1 MQRQER
7 GRKEPS
13 EFNVIVK
20 CKDLIK
26 HTFTITNSTERFPKK
41 YRFTL
46 VNRIQD
52 KAVDIYECALEAN
65 ELNLLDA
72 QEFKERQKLQAK
84 AMTYC
89 KELGI
94 SYLLNRNGRSYPK
107 GSPQKQEQYETQ
119 VEENARACGAG
130 QNHDG
135 DRRTVL

>member
-72 QEFKERQKLQAK
+72 QEFKERQRLQAK

-89 KELGI
+89 KEL
-94 SYLLNRNGRSYPK
+94 LFFKVYPAAAIHSGGK
-107 GSPQKQEQYETQ
+107 YRIAD
-119 VEENARACGAG
+119 ARAFRAAEGKG
-130 QNHDG
+130 YKQRG
-135 DRRTVL
+135 YFL

>member
-72 QEFKERQKLQAK
+72 QEFKERQRLQAK
-84 AMTYC
+84 SA
-89 KELGI
+89 
-94 SYLLNRNGRSYPK
+94 YLLQGASIFHRAFARTGLHIN
-107 GSPQKQEQYETQ
+107 EQ
-119 VEENARACGAG
+119 
-130 QNHDG
+130 
-135 DRRTVL
+135 L

>member
-72 QEFKERQKLQAK
+72 QEFKERQRLQAK
-84 AMTYC
+84 AMTYPVETTFAYYRLV
-89 KELGI
+89 ELEHTGTIEESITYPETAGI
-94 SYLLNRNGRSYPK
+94 CEKLENGR
-107 GSPQKQEQYETQ
+107 QYT
-119 VEENARACGAG
+119 
-130 QNHDG
+130 
-135 DRRTVL
+135 

>member
-84 AMTYC
+84 GNCYHLIRRTDHYYDSLFKS
-89 KELGI
+89 KEAG
-94 SYLLNRNGRSYPK
+94 K
-107 GSPQKQEQYETQ
+107 CQKQ
-119 VEENARACGAG
+119 
-130 QNHDG
+130 
-135 DRRTVL
+135 

>member
-72 QEFKERQKLQAK
+72 QEFKDGEASSKGNEPMQWD
-84 AMTYC
+84 
-89 KELGI
+89 
-94 SYLLNRNGRSYPK
+94 LLFFI
-107 GSPQKQEQYETQ
+107 
-119 VEENARACGAG
+119 
-130 QNHDG
+130 
-135 DRRTVL
+135 

>member
-72 QEFKERQKLQAK
+72 QEFKERS
-84 AMTYC
+84 C
-89 KELGI
+89 ERVNRLGYI
-94 SYLLNRNGRSYPK
+94 LLRLI
-107 GSPQKQEQYETQ
+107 
-119 VEENARACGAG
+119 
-130 QNHDG
+130 
-135 DRRTVL
+135 RRTRRTSATSIPMAR

>member
-1 MQRQER
+1 MQGRER
-7 GRKEPS
+7 ERKEPS

-52 KAVDIYECALEAN
+52 KAIDIYECALEAN

-72 QEFKERQKLQAK
+72 QERPKRAGLQAE
-84 AMTYC
+84 ALTYC
-89 KELGI
+89 KELL
-94 SYLLNRNGRSYPK
+94 SS
-107 GSPQKQEQYETQ
+107 
-119 VEENARACGAG
+119 
-130 QNHDG
+130 
-135 DRRTVL
+135 

>member
-65 ELNLLDA
+65 ELNLKGRCIPPPRSTA
-72 QEFKERQKLQAK
+72 GANTGSPMPEHSARRKAK
-84 AMTYC
+84 ATNSEDIFY
-89 KELGI
+89 
-94 SYLLNRNGRSYPK
+94 
-107 GSPQKQEQYETQ
+107 
-119 VEENARACGAG
+119 
-130 QNHDG
+130 
-135 DRRTVL
+135 DRLREDI